1 MRRKDPGGSLLPL
14 ALVALMGAPTIAWA
28 QPGSAQ
34 RSPSREGAGTLPGS
48 PNTIDTS
55 FEKLA
60 RGAVRTQDVATLLA
74 PFIDS
79 CGGDMRELD
88 RARCRSTTA
97 YLRQKLPQQTFI
109 IDSNDPAA
117 VDVSGYDA
125 AAKGYHLAL
134 AGCLACTEPMSI
146 GNRHEPRFVTLARP
160 DKSAGSLAAGV
171 QVSKSTVAFD
181 DFAAAKRWA
190 EVEKPF
196 LRAEFLF
203 QPQAEGSDFTV
214 GMAPGIALKLIGA
227 RVYNRCT
234 GEILV
239 SKPPSTGFADRPPPG
254 HQDPACARAGQPQP
268 MTDEEL
274 AADRRPD
281 ELSKVAINDV
291 MEKIRPRFYDC
302 YQQFHIPGALVLSY
316 VVGGNGTVQSVQVG
330 STFAGTP
337 TGSCAME
344 VAKDMRFPAF
354 KKERQEFKYLFFL
367 RRADLPR

>member
-88 RARCRSTTA
+88 RARCRSTTTF
-97 YLRQKLPQQTFI
+97 LRKKLPQQTFLAE
-109 IDSNDPAA
+109 SSDPAA
-117 VDVSGYDA
+117 IEVSGYDG
-125 AAKGYHLAL
+125 AAKGYHLLL
-134 AGCLACTEPMSI
+134 AGCIACTDPMPI
-146 GNRHEPRFVTLARP
+146 GSRREPRFVTLATP
-160 DKSAGSLAAGV
+160 DKSAASLAAGV
-171 QVSKSTVAFD
+171 PVSKSTVAFD
-181 DFAAAKRWA
+181 DFAQAKHWA
-190 EVEKPF
+190 EMEKPF

-214 GMAPGIALKLIGA
+214 GMAPGIALKLVGA
-227 RVYNRCT
+227 RVFNRCT

-239 SKPPSTGFADRPPPG
+239 SKPPSTGFADRPLPG
-254 HQDPACARAGQPQP
+254 HEDPACTRAGQPQP
-268 MTDEEL
+268 MTDEQL
-274 AADRRPD
+274 AADRRPE
-281 ELSKVAINDV
+281 ELSKAAINDV
-291 MEKIRPRFYDC
+291 MEKIRPKFYDC
-302 YQQFHIPGALVLSY
+302 YQKFHSPGALVLSY
-316 VVGGNGTVQSVQVG
+316 VVGGNGTVQSIQIG

-337 TGSCAME
+337 TGSCAIE
-344 VAKDMRFPAF
+344 VAKEMRFPAF
-354 KKERQEFKYLFFL
+354 KHERQEFKYLFFL
-367 RRADLPR
+367 RRS